1 MESGVEQNASTRMLS
16 TKFHHCGILI
26 LSLQEMD
33 VDSAD
38 TSFLMTGIFDVLLWN
53 VLLLEWNSL
62 CGTSRVIDST
72 YSTPPPT
79 RDM

>member
-1 MESGVEQNASTRMLS
+1 MLS

-26 LSLQEMD
+26 LSLHEMD

-38 TSFLMTGIFDVLLWN
+38 TSFLEKGIFEVLLWN
-53 VLLLEWNSL
+53 ALRREWNSL